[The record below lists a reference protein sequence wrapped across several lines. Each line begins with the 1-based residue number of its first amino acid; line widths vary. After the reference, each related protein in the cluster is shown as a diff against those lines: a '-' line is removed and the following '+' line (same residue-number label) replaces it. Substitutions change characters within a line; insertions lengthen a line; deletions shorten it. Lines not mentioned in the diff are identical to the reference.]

1 MVTISGAEGDGDFEI
16 GHGGIGFACEAI
28 ESGES
33 VVDVIGLRCEFAGSF
48 EAFASFIPAAKIHHG
63 HAALIMFFGRLG
75 ILIVGRL
82 HALFGNAQ
90 MGASAVGKFFAG
102 ADENL
107 LEFLLGPL
115 KFLLVEEGHGLFVD
129 LHLSLNERINHF
141 DTTALR
147 GRRG

>member
-1 MVTISGAEGDGDFEI
+1 VITIRRAEIDGDFEI
-16 GHGGIGFACEAI
+16 GHGGIGFAGEAI
-28 ESGES
+28 ERGES
-33 VVDVIGLRCEFAGSF
+33 VVDMIGLGRELAGF
-48 EAFASFIPAAKIHHG
+48 FKAFASFIPAAKIHHG
-63 HAALIMFFGRLG
+63 HAALIMFVGRLW

-82 HALFGNAQ
+82 HTLFGDAQ
-90 MGASAVGKFFAG
+90 MGAGAVGEFFTG

-107 LEFLLGPL
+107 LEFLFGTLE
-115 KFLLVEEGHGLFVD
+115 FLLVEEGHGLFVD